1 MTALAK
7 AAEVPACRACG
18 AALTRTFLDLG
29 LQPLANAFVAPERAG
44 ERDRL
49 YPLHIRMCD
58 ACLLVQA
65 DAVVAPEEIFSDY
78 PYFSSVSESWLAHCR
93 DYAARASERF
103 GLDGASRVVE
113 IASNDG
119 YLLQYFLARSI
130 PSLGV
135 EPAANVAAAA
145 VARGV
150 PTETAFFGMG
160 TARRLAAQGR
170 VADLLIANNVLA
182 HVPDI
187 NDFVAGL
194 RLLLKPDGVLTVEF
208 PHLLNLIREVQ
219 FDTIYH
225 EHHAYLSLLAVRGLF
240 ERQGL
245 AIFDVE
251 TLPTHGGSLRV
262 YAGRAETGRVAGDAV
277 AEILAAET
285 AAALDRPEGYEGFAA
300 RVRRVREGLADFV
313 ARTRAAGETIV
324 GYGAAAKGNTLLN
337 ACGLTAD
344 DIPFVVDR
352 SPAKQGRLLPGSRI
366 PVRPVAALLEARPDF
381 VLILPWNLG
390 GEIIAQLPQVAG
402 WGGRFV
408 TAVPEIRIHG
418 DAR

>member
-7 AAEVPACRACG
+7 AAERPACRACG

-49 YPLHIRMCD
+49 YPLHVRACD
-58 ACLLVQA
+58 HCLLVQA
-65 DAVVAPEEIFSDY
+65 DAVAAPEQIFGDY
-78 PYFSSVSESWLAHCR
+78 PYFSSVSESWLDHCR
-93 DYAARASERF
+93 EFAAKAIERF
-103 GLDGASRVVE
+103 GLDGNSLVVE

-119 YLLQYFLARSI
+119 YLLQYFLADGI

-150 PTETAFFGMG
+150 PTEIAFFGTA
-160 TARRLAAQGR
+160 TARRLAAQG
-170 VADLLIANNVLA
+170 VAADLLVANNVLA

-187 NDFVAGL
+187 NDFVAAL
-194 RLLLKPDGVLTVEF
+194 RLLLKPGGVLAVEF

-225 EHHAYLSLLAVRGLF
+225 EHHAYLSLLAVCRLF

-262 YAGRAETGRVAGDAV
+262 HAGRAESGRTATRAV
-277 AEILAAET
+277 AELLAAES

-300 RVRRVREGLADFV
+300 RVRRVREGLMAFV

-324 GYGAAAKGNTLLN
+324 AYGAAAKGNTLLN
-337 ACGLTAD
+337 ACGLTAR
-344 DIPFVVDR
+344 DIAFVVDR

-366 PVRPVAALLEARPDF
+366 PVRPVAALLEARPEY
-381 VLILPWNLG
+381 VLILPWNLS
-390 GEIIAQLPQVAG
+390 GEIMAQLPQVAG

-408 TAVPEIRIHG
+408 TAVPAIRIHG